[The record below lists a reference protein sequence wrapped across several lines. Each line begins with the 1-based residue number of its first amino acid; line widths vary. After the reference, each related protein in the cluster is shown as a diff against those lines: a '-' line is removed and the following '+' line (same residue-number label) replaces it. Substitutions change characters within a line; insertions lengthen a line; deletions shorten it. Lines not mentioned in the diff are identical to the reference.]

1 MHLKSLYNYDNTEIT
16 VYIYYW
22 VMRVVKQKQNFNP
35 NIPFSQTNN
44 IMLNKKYVNESV
56 DLSVKNFNARSFF
69 VILWAIYLAYIKA
82 NE

>member
-1 MHLKSLYNYDNTEIT
+1 
-16 VYIYYW
+16 
-22 VMRVVKQKQNFNP
+22 MRVVKQKQNFNP

-69 VILWAIYLAYIKA
+69 VILRAIYLAYIKA

>member
-1 MHLKSLYNYDNTEIT
+1 
-16 VYIYYW
+16 
-22 VMRVVKQKQNFNP
+22 MRVVKQKQNFNP

-69 VILWAIYLAYIKA
+69 VIL
-82 NE
+82 